1 MKDIFNSRKVSQDL
15 KFRIFQAYIEPIF
28 LFNSEL
34 WTLNKTQEKKI
45 DAFQR
50 KLYRRVLNIY
60 WPKIITN
67 VKVYEKAKSD
77 KWSNKIRKSRL
88 KWFGH
93 MARLPEDTP
102 ARKAFNIYLEDARR
116 PQGRPILT
124 WYQTVYDDLKQNSN
138 INIDFTNKSEA
149 TKSLIELC
157 QERIEWKNIVKC
169 TMLQSAT

>member
-1 MKDIFNSRKVSQDL
+1 MLDEYNLKINETKTEEYDVKKGGNEEWRKCKFLGSLLGTVEDINRRKILTIDCFNTMKDIFNSRKVSQDL

-50 KLYRRVLNIY
+50 KLYSRVLNIY

-77 KWSNKIRKSRL
+77 KWSRKIRQIRL

-102 ARKAFNIYLEDARR
+102 A
-116 PQGRPILT
+116 
-124 WYQTVYDDLKQNSN
+124 
-138 INIDFTNKSEA
+138 
-149 TKSLIELC
+149 
-157 QERIEWKNIVKC
+157 
-169 TMLQSAT
+169 